1 MFSLE
6 EYWERKSLILGDV
19 NSGKTRMTLE
29 LLSRIID
36 QKRAEVAVLDLAP
49 EQTRGIGGK
58 MVVPSHHLI
67 SYSTTTIIAPRL
79 AGRDTDEVEAYAR
92 RNAEAI
98 EEVFGNYL
106 KNPKK
111 VVIINDVSLYLQTGT
126 LDRLMEVLS
135 LSHTAIIN
143 GYYGKTFGNSP
154 LSKRERCQIDRLIK
168 ICDRVIYL

>member
-19 NSGKTRMTLE
+19 KSGKTQMTLE

-36 QKRAEVAVLDLAP
+36 QKRDEVAVLDLAP
-49 EQTRGIGGK
+49 EKTRGIGGK
-58 MVVPSHHLI
+58 MDVPSHPLI
-67 SYSTTTIIAPRL
+67 SYWTTTIIPPRL
-79 AGRDTDEVEAYAR
+79 AGRSIDEVEAYAR

-98 EEVFGNYL
+98 EEVFASYL

-111 VVIINDVSLYLQTGT
+111 ILAINDVSLYLQTGS

-135 LSHTAIIN
+135 LSHTVIIN
-143 GYYGKTFGNSP
+143 GYYGETFGNSP
-154 LSKRERCQIDRLIK
+154 LSRKERCQMDRLVK
-168 ICDRVIYL
+168 VCDRVIYL

>member
-29 LLSRIID
+29 LISRIID

-49 EQTRGIGGK
+49 EQTQGIGGK
-58 MVVPSHHLI
+58 MDVPSHHLI
-67 SYSTTTIIAPRL
+67 SYSTTTIIPPRL
-79 AGRDTDEVEAYAR
+79 AGRDTDEIEAYAR

-98 EEVFGNYL
+98 EEVFADYV

-111 VVIINDVSLYLQTGT
+111 VVIINDVSLYLQSGT

-135 LSHTAIIN
+135 PSHTAIIN
-143 GYYGKTFGNSP
+143 GYYGKTFGDSP
-154 LSKRERCQIDRLIK
+154 LSKRERRQIDRLIK
-168 ICDRVIYL
+168 VCDRVIYL